1 MIKQNPFDQGYYNS
15 KDLLEM
21 GFKSVGKNVQIAK
34 NCTIIGLEN
43 ISIGNNIRIDGGVIF
58 ACASGYLEIGN
69 HIHIGGNSF
78 LLCSGGI
85 EIQDFCNISQNV
97 KIYTASDD
105 FSGKYLSNPT
115 IPKEFL
121 NVTKKKVII
130 GRHVILGSSTV
141 VLPGVNIGE
150 GSSVGA
156 LSLVGKSLNDWGI
169 YAGIPCKRIKK
180 RHKDLLLMEKSLL
193 KKYNNNE

>member
-15 KDLLEM
+15 NDLLEM

-43 ISIGNNIRIDGGVIF
+43 ISIGNNVRIDGGVTF

-69 HIHIGGNSF
+69 HIHIGSNSF

-85 EIQDFCNISQNV
+85 EIKDFSNISQNV
-97 KIYTASDD
+97 KIYSASDD
-105 FSGKYLSNPT
+105 VSGKHLTNPT

-121 NVTKKKVII
+121 NVIKKSYI
-130 GRHVILGSSTV
+130 RATLFLGSSTV

-156 LSLVGKSLNDWGI
+156 LSLVTKSLNDWGI
-169 YAGIPCKRIKK
+169 NAGIPCKRIKK
-180 RHKDLLLMEKSLL
+180 RSEDLLLMEKSLL
-193 KKYNNNE
+193 KKYDNNE